1 MNNFEETTFSKGCD
15 EWLIYKQNTVK
26 ESSYLNYK
34 FKINRYLRPDLGNKT
49 LKEFTKYD
57 MNEYIIKKKD
67 QKGIT
72 ENILKDC
79 VMLLK
84 SILRFLKRK
93 YGVEFD
99 LDFRYRLNGNSNEI
113 VVFNEKERQKL
124 FKYIAKSDK
133 VKTLG
138 IFISL
143 YAGLRIGEVCGL
155 KWEDIDFENKMLNVR
170 RTVQRVYLGKN
181 ESKIIVTTPKSKNS
195 VRKIPLSKVL
205 INKLRPLSNMFSK
218 NDYILTGSLDK
229 CYEPLVYRYT
239 YKVVLKNSNISY
251 RKYHC
256 LRHTFA
262 TRCIRVGMDI
272 KSLSEVLGHSNIG
285 ITLSTYVH
293 SSYEVKKKYIDKL

>member
-79 VMLLK
+79 VMFLK

-93 YGVEFD
+93 YRIDFD
-99 LDFRYRLNGNSNEI
+99 LDFCYRLNGNINEI
-113 VVFNEKERQKL
+113 VVFNEKEKQKL
-124 FKYIAKSDK
+124 YKYLMKSNK

-138 IFISL
+138 ILISL

>member
-1 MNNFEETTFSKGCD
+1 MNNFEEITFSKGCD

-34 FKINRYLRPDLGNKT
+34 FKINKYLIPDLGNKT
-49 LKEFTKYD
+49 LTELVKYD
-57 MNEYIIKKKD
+57 MNEYIIKKKN
-67 QKGIT
+67 QNRMT

-79 VMLLK
+79 VMFLK

-93 YGVEFD
+93 YRMDFD
-99 LDFRYRLNGNSNEI
+99 LDFCYRLNGNINEI
-113 VVFNEKERQKL
+113 VVFNEKEKQKL
-124 FKYIAKSDK
+124 YKYLMKSNK

-138 IFISL
+138 VLISL

-155 KWEDIDFENKMLNVR
+155 KWEDIDFENKILNIR

-181 ESKIIVTTPKSKNS
+181 ESKIIVTTPKSKKS

-239 YKVVLKNSNISY
+239 YRVVLKNSNISY

-272 KSLSEVLGHSNIG
+272 KSLSEVLGHSSIG

-293 SSYEVKKKYIDKL
+293 SSFEVKKKYIDKL

>member
-293 SSYEVKKKYIDKL
+293 SSFEVKKKYIDKL